1 MQKRQIKDKRK
12 AKQHSYLLRIL
23 QPSCFDKD
31 VQQIQRTHGAP
42 SKAFIDIEYNKPK
55 MCAKACVLHTIKR
68 LERRLDTLVYKAGF
82 ASSIMC
88 AKQMINHQQVKLNNT
103 RVRLPSILL
112 RPGDLV
118 YVDHS
123 TLSRTSTHDVNTHVL
138 NTHVLEVD
146 HDTHT
151 AVYLFHPYQA
161 EYRCADID

>member
-31 VQQIQRTHGAP
+31 VQQITHGAP

-118 YVDHS
+118 YVDQ
-123 TLSRTSTHDVNTHVL
+123 THDVNTHVLNTDVL

-146 HDTHT
+146 HDAHT

>member
-31 VQQIQRTHGAP
+31 VQQITHGAP

-55 MCAKACVLHTIKR
+55 MCAKACVLRTIKR

-118 YVDHS
+118 YVD
-123 TLSRTSTHDVNTHVL
+123 RTHDVHTHVL

-146 HDTHT
+146 HDAHT

>member
-12 AKQHSYLLRIL
+12 AKLHSYLLRIL
-23 QPSCFDKD
+23 QPSCFNKD
-31 VQQIQRTHGAP
+31 VQQIQTTHGAP

-55 MCAKACVLHTIKR
+55 MCAKACVLDTIKR

-88 AKQMINHQQVKLNNT
+88 AKQMINHQQVKLNNI

-118 YVDHS
+118 YVDHV
-123 TLSRTSTHDVNTHVL
+123 LPVNTHVV